1 MKLDF
6 TLAAAALL
14 AGGVDGLDLKAEHA
28 GGVISRV
35 HGGKHWS
42 DDGVINNGT
51 ASGETVSLG
60 NGMILSTRCQMVYAY
75 NRRNRICCVPAS
87 PPGEGCRPLPDRYL
101 WQRAH
106 Q

>member
-1 MKLDF
+1 MKLDL
-6 TLAAAALL
+6 TLGIVAVL
-14 AGGVDGLDLKAEHA
+14 AVGVNGLDLKAEHA

-60 NGMILSTRCQMVYAY
+60 NGMILRTACERLNC
-75 NRRNRICCVPAS
+75 
-87 PPGEGCRPLPDRYL
+87 
-101 WQRAH
+101 
-106 Q
+106 